1 MSDRLTEELSEIAAE
16 HGAVG
21 FGVGGVEPFDRDRQA
36 IRARTESGMA
46 GPLRFTY
53 GDPDRA
59 TDITGSFPW
68 ARRLVTVAFD
78 YLPSSRAPARSGAV
92 VGRFAT
98 ADHYRG
104 LRHITAEVAGH
115 LVDRGHRAVTLID
128 DNRLVDRAAAVRSGV
143 GWPGRSTMTLVPGH
157 GPWVLLGSVVTD
169 APLELTA
176 PMTRT
181 CGTCIA
187 CFPACPT
194 GALTEIGLDARRC
207 LSTWLQSAGSI
218 PHWIRPVLGRR
229 VYGCDDCLTSCPP
242 GRRAIETSGGNT
254 DILPFAE
261 LLASSD
267 HALLER
273 FRWWY
278 VPRRDGRYLRRN
290 LLVAAGNSGEPEAR
304 GAIEDHMGHPSSMI
318 RSHAVWAWG
327 RSLGIGAAPGL
338 RSALE
343 SETAPETRDEL
354 TLALLMVEDP
364 TTHRDVLAA
373 DEWAR
378 GHGSVRAVA
387 LTLADPARPGEGV
400 VLHLIGD
407 VPTGSRPKDGPV
419 PIEIHADVGQIGV
432 GSATDSDLVTVYDP
446 DHVLRSWGRKIC
458 AGTRLQA

>member
-1 MSDRLTEELSEIAAE
+1 MSDGLTEELSAIASE

-21 FGVGGVEPFDRDRQA
+21 FGVGGVEPFDRERQA
-36 IRARTESGMA
+36 IRARTESGMS
-46 GPLRFTY
+46 GPLHFTY
-53 GDPDRA
+53 GDPDLA
-59 TDITGSFPW
+59 TDVTGTFPW

-98 ADHYRG
+98 ADHYRV
-104 LRHITAEVAGH
+104 LRSITAELATR
-115 LVDRGHRAVTLID
+115 LIDRGYQAVALID

-143 GWPGRSTMTLVPGH
+143 GWPGKSTMTLVPGP

-169 APLELTA
+169 APLDLSA

-207 LSTWLQSAGSI
+207 LSTWLQTAGSI

-229 VYGCDDCLTSCPP
+229 IYGCDDCLTACPP
-242 GRRAIETSGGNT
+242 GRRAMESSVGNADT
-254 DILPFAE
+254 LPFAE
-261 LLASSD
+261 LLASTD
-267 HALLER
+267 AALLER

-290 LLVAAGNSGEPEAR
+290 LLVAAGNSGEPEVR
-304 GAIEDHMGHPSSMI
+304 GPIEDHMGHPSSMI
-318 RSHAVWAWG
+318 RSHAAWALG
-327 RSLGIGAAPGL
+327 RSLGIGAAPVL

-343 SETAPETRDEL
+343 AETAPETRDEL

-364 TTHRDVLAA
+364 ATHRTVLAA

-378 GHGSVRAVA
+378 GHGSVRGVA
-387 LTLADPARPGEGV
+387 LVVADLGRPGDGV

-407 VPTGSRPKDGPV
+407 VPPGPHPGGGPV
-419 PIEIHADVGQIGV
+419 PIEVHANARDMGDR
-432 GSATDSDLVTVYDP
+432 SATDADVVRVYDP
-446 DHVLRSWGRKIC
+446 DHALRSWGRKFGPG
-458 AGTRLQA
+458 ASLQL